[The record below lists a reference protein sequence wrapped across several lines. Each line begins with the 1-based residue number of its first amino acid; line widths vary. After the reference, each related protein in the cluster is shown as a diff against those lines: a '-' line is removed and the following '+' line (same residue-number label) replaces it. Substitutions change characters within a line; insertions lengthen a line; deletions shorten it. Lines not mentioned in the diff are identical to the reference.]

1 MCAVG
6 CSEGGD
12 RTQLQRGPPLES
24 QTLTKEQI
32 TADYKD
38 VFEGLGH
45 IGDTVIITGPL
56 VKPTQWRRV
65 PIALRDKVKEK
76 LEDLESKGIVEKVTI
91 PTGWISGMVVV
102 STPSEMRICLERQDL
117 NKVVIHPKYQLRTLD
132 ELPPKLSK
140 AKVLL
145 WRLRMDFIRLG

>member
-6 CSEGGD
+6 SSEGGD

-32 TADYKD
+32 TANYKD
-38 VFEGLGH
+38 VFKGLGH
-45 IGDTVIITGPL
+45 IGDTAIITDPL

-76 LEDLESKGIVEKVTI
+76 LEDLESKGLVEKVTI

-102 STPSEMRICLERQDL
+102 STPSEIRICLESQDL
-117 NKVVIHPKYQLRTLD
+117 NKVVIRPKYQLPTLD

-145 WRLRMDFIRLG
+145 WRPRMDFIRLD